1 MKLKQASQEDAL
13 IFKTYFF
20 RELDKVGIK
29 DNGVYQK
36 HDKSFKFILS
46 NKGEMSDFLK
56 HFLNLDVESKMLE
69 EQKTNF
75 INEYFVKRESDI
87 IYKIKD
93 NNIYFLIEHQS
104 TSDRNMPERILTYS
118 LEIIRG
124 MRKNQNE
131 KAKFLV
137 IPIVLYT
144 GKREWKVA
152 TNYSSMQ
159 IIEEKYKDFIIRQ
172 EYKLIDVNKY
182 KKSDL
187 IRKNTKMSSM
197 LLIEKCRTK
206 EELIDT
212 LMELIIHTESQDRIE
227 WLEKIVE
234 YILPDL
240 LGEAKHEVLR
250 ILKGKERSHM
260 SDEWFE
266 TIKRNEIKKENRLR
280 REGEKKGEKIGEKR
294 GEEKGKKE
302 GRRESLLEIIK
313 NMIRLNQD
321 EKIIIKFTKAKK
333 SDIEEA
339 KRELEAQ

>member
-13 IFKTYFF
+13 IFKTYFS
-20 RELDKVGIK
+20 ENWIKWEIK

-46 NKGEMSDFLK
+46 NKGEMSDIFET
-56 HFLNLDVESKMLE
+56 FLNLDVESKMLE

-104 TSDRNMPERILTYS
+104 TFLIEICLERILTYS

-234 YILPDL
+234 YILSDL
-240 LGEAKHEVLR
+240 LGEAKHEILR

-266 TIKRNEIKKENRLR
+266 TIKRNEIK
-280 REGEKKGEKIGEKR
+280 RE
-294 GEEKGKKE
+294 
-302 GRRESLLEIIK
+302 
-313 NMIRLNQD
+313 
-321 EKIIIKFTKAKK
+321 
-333 SDIEEA
+333 
-339 KRELEAQ
+339 

>member
-1 MKLKQASQEDAL
+1 
-13 IFKTYFF
+13 
-20 RELDKVGIK
+20 
-29 DNGVYQK
+29 
-36 HDKSFKFILS
+36 
-46 NKGEMSDFLK
+46 
-56 HFLNLDVESKMLE
+56 
-69 EQKTNF
+69 
-75 INEYFVKRESDI
+75 
-87 IYKIKD
+87 
-93 NNIYFLIEHQS
+93 
-104 TSDRNMPERILTYS
+104 MPERILTYS
-118 LEIIRG
+118 LEIIKG

-234 YILPDL
+234 FILPDL
-240 LGEAKHEVLR
+240 LGEAKNEILR

-280 REGEKKGEKIGEKR
+280 REGEKKGEKK
-294 GEEKGKKE
+294 

-321 EKIIIKFTKAKK
+321 EKIIIKFTNAKK

>member
-1 MKLKQASQEDAL
+1 
-13 IFKTYFF
+13 
-20 RELDKVGIK
+20 
-29 DNGVYQK
+29 
-36 HDKSFKFILS
+36 
-46 NKGEMSDFLK
+46 
-56 HFLNLDVESKMLE
+56 
-69 EQKTNF
+69 
-75 INEYFVKRESDI
+75 
-87 IYKIKD
+87 
-93 NNIYFLIEHQS
+93 
-104 TSDRNMPERILTYS
+104 
-118 LEIIRG
+118 
-124 MRKNQNE
+124 
-131 KAKFLV
+131 
-137 IPIVLYT
+137 
-144 GKREWKVA
+144 
-152 TNYSSMQ
+152 
-159 IIEEKYKDFIIRQ
+159 
-172 EYKLIDVNKY
+172 
-182 KKSDL
+182 
-187 IRKNTKMSSM
+187 MSSM

-234 YILPDL
+234 YILSDL
-240 LGEAKHEVLR
+240 LGEAKHEILR

-280 REGEKKGEKIGEKR
+280 REGEKKGEKR
-294 GEEKGKKE
+294 GEEK

>member
-1 MKLKQASQEDAL
+1 
-13 IFKTYFF
+13 
-20 RELDKVGIK
+20 
-29 DNGVYQK
+29 
-36 HDKSFKFILS
+36 
-46 NKGEMSDFLK
+46 
-56 HFLNLDVESKMLE
+56 
-69 EQKTNF
+69 
-75 INEYFVKRESDI
+75 
-87 IYKIKD
+87 
-93 NNIYFLIEHQS
+93 
-104 TSDRNMPERILTYS
+104 
-118 LEIIRG
+118 
-124 MRKNQNE
+124 
-131 KAKFLV
+131 
-137 IPIVLYT
+137 
-144 GKREWKVA
+144 
-152 TNYSSMQ
+152 
-159 IIEEKYKDFIIRQ
+159 
-172 EYKLIDVNKY
+172 
-182 KKSDL
+182 
-187 IRKNTKMSSM
+187 M

-240 LGEAKHEVLR
+240 LGEAKHEILR

>member
-182 KKSDL
+182 KKV
-187 IRKNTKMSSM
+187 I
-197 LLIEKCRTK
+197 
-206 EELIDT
+206 
-212 LMELIIHTESQDRIE
+212 
-227 WLEKIVE
+227 
-234 YILPDL
+234 
-240 LGEAKHEVLR
+240 
-250 ILKGKERSHM
+250 
-260 SDEWFE
+260 
-266 TIKRNEIKKENRLR
+266 
-280 REGEKKGEKIGEKR
+280 
-294 GEEKGKKE
+294 
-302 GRRESLLEIIK
+302 
-313 NMIRLNQD
+313 
-321 EKIIIKFTKAKK
+321 
-333 SDIEEA
+333 
-339 KRELEAQ
+339 

>member
-1 MKLKQASQEDAL
+1 
-13 IFKTYFF
+13 
-20 RELDKVGIK
+20 
-29 DNGVYQK
+29 
-36 HDKSFKFILS
+36 
-46 NKGEMSDFLK
+46 
-56 HFLNLDVESKMLE
+56 ML
-69 EQKTNF
+69 
-75 INEYFVKRESDI
+75 
-87 IYKIKD
+87 
-93 NNIYFLIEHQS
+93 L
-104 TSDRNMPERILTYS
+104 
-118 LEIIRG
+118 
-124 MRKNQNE
+124 RKNQNE

-240 LGEAKHEVLR
+240 LGEAKHEILR

>member
-1 MKLKQASQEDAL
+1 MFQ
-13 IFKTYFF
+13 
-20 RELDKVGIK
+20 
-29 DNGVYQK
+29 
-36 HDKSFKFILS
+36 
-46 NKGEMSDFLK
+46 KGEMSDFLK

-212 LMELIIHTESQDRIE
+212 LMELINFENF
-227 WLEKIVE
+227 
-234 YILPDL
+234 
-240 LGEAKHEVLR
+240 
-250 ILKGKERSHM
+250 KG
-260 SDEWFE
+260 
-266 TIKRNEIKKENRLR
+266 
-280 REGEKKGEKIGEKR
+280 KGEKSHE
-294 GEEKGKKE
+294 
-302 GRRESLLEIIK
+302 
-313 NMIRLNQD
+313 
-321 EKIIIKFTKAKK
+321 
-333 SDIEEA
+333 
-339 KRELEAQ
+339 

>member
-1 MKLKQASQEDAL
+1 
-13 IFKTYFF
+13 
-20 RELDKVGIK
+20 
-29 DNGVYQK
+29 
-36 HDKSFKFILS
+36 
-46 NKGEMSDFLK
+46 
-56 HFLNLDVESKMLE
+56 
-69 EQKTNF
+69 
-75 INEYFVKRESDI
+75 
-87 IYKIKD
+87 
-93 NNIYFLIEHQS
+93 
-104 TSDRNMPERILTYS
+104 
-118 LEIIRG
+118 
-124 MRKNQNE
+124 
-131 KAKFLV
+131 
-137 IPIVLYT
+137 
-144 GKREWKVA
+144 
-152 TNYSSMQ
+152 
-159 IIEEKYKDFIIRQ
+159 
-172 EYKLIDVNKY
+172 
-182 KKSDL
+182 
-187 IRKNTKMSSM
+187 MSSM

-240 LGEAKHEVLR
+240 LGEAKHEILR

-280 REGEKKGEKIGEKR
+280 REGEKKGEKR
-294 GEEKGKKE
+294 GEEK

>member
-75 INEYFVKRESDI
+75 INEYFV
-87 IYKIKD
+87 
-93 NNIYFLIEHQS
+93 
-104 TSDRNMPERILTYS
+104 
-118 LEIIRG
+118 
-124 MRKNQNE
+124 
-131 KAKFLV
+131 
-137 IPIVLYT
+137 
-144 GKREWKVA
+144 KREWKVA

-234 YILPDL
+234 YILSDL
-240 LGEAKHEVLR
+240 LGEAKHEILR

>member
-1 MKLKQASQEDAL
+1 M
-13 IFKTYFF
+13 
-20 RELDKVGIK
+20 
-29 DNGVYQK
+29 
-36 HDKSFKFILS
+36 
-46 NKGEMSDFLK
+46 
-56 HFLNLDVESKMLE
+56 
-69 EQKTNF
+69 
-75 INEYFVKRESDI
+75 
-87 IYKIKD
+87 
-93 NNIYFLIEHQS
+93 
-104 TSDRNMPERILTYS
+104 
-118 LEIIRG
+118 
-124 MRKNQNE
+124 
-131 KAKFLV
+131 
-137 IPIVLYT
+137 LYT

-234 YILPDL
+234 YILSDL
-240 LGEAKHEVLR
+240 LGEAKHEILR